1 MRLKFGIIIIIK
13 RGRAEE
19 RERERE
25 RERGWLFE
33 IEGNKERKWKAI
45 NKMKSIIMRK
55 LQTEK

>member
-25 RERGWLFE
+25 RERLFE

>member
-13 RGRAEE
+13 RGRAE
-19 RERERE
+19 ERERE

>member
-19 RERERE
+19 RERERA
-25 RERGWLFE
+25 RGWLFE